1 MKVYNSFEKLDMCDE
16 LYMHLNNIRS
26 IKNFDVEEY
35 VNKKCDIL
43 NYYMN
48 KYCLSGCV
56 VAVSGGIDSS
66 VVLSLVHK
74 ASQKENSPIKKIV
87 PISMP
92 IYDSIGVTN
101 QKDASNKAKILCNEL
116 KLDLIE
122 TDLSKVNQEYRNLVE
137 SKLKIGPDAWAIGQL
152 GPYSRTPMICYV
164 NTLLNYSGFKSISIG
179 TTNRSE
185 FGYIGYVGKFSDEA
199 VDVQLISDI
208 YKSQVI
214 EVAKYLNVPDFIIS
228 ATPRGDMF
236 DNRSDEQVF
245 GASYD
250 FLELYCE
257 YLNWDKDFQKKFK
270 DSLSKDAKNEF
281 EIFAK
286 NLETLHE
293 YNLHKY
299 MSKSPAIHLDLF
311 DASVKGGI
319 DNYYDITQKLLY
331 SKN

>member
-1 MKVYNSFEKLDMCDE
+1 MKVYNSFEKLDMCEE
-16 LYMHLNNIRS
+16 LYTYLNDIRN
-26 IKNFDVEEY
+26 KRNFDVKEY

-48 KYCLSGCV
+48 KYDLSGCV

-66 VVLSLVHK
+66 VVLSLTYR

-101 QKDASNKAKILCNEL
+101 QKDATNKAKVLCDSL
-116 KLDLIE
+116 RLDLIE
-122 TDLSKVNQEYRNLVE
+122 TDLSKVNQEYRNLIE

-214 EVAKYLNVPDFIIS
+214 EVAKFLNIPEIIIS
-228 ATPRGDMF
+228 AVPRGDMF

-257 YLNWDKDFQKKFK
+257 YLNLDKDLQENFK
-270 DSLSKDAKNEF
+270 NSLSENAKGEF
-281 EIFAK
+281 EMFAK
-286 NLETLHE
+286 NLEVLHK

-311 DASVKGGI
+311 DASIKGGI

-331 SKN
+331 DKN

>member
-1 MKVYNSFEKLDMCDE
+1 MKVYNSFEKLDMCEE
-16 LYMHLNNIRS
+16 LYTYLDNIRNER
-26 IKNFDVEEY
+26 NFNVEEY
-35 VNKKCDIL
+35 VDKKCDIL
-43 NYYMN
+43 NYYMSKN
-48 KYCLSGCV
+48 YLSACV

-66 VVLSLVHK
+66 TVLSLVNK

-87 PISMP
+87 PIGMP
-92 IYDSIGVTN
+92 IYDSVGVTN
-101 QKDASNKAKILCNEL
+101 QRDAASKAKILCNEL
-116 KLDLIE
+116 KLDYIE
-122 TDLSKVNQEYRNLVE
+122 TDLSEVNKEYRNLIE

-164 NTLLNYSGFKSISIG
+164 NTLLNYSGFKSISVG

-208 YKSQVI
+208 YKSQVV

-270 DSLSKDAKNEF
+270 DSLSKKAKDEF
-281 EIFAK
+281 EIFGE

-319 DNYYDITQKLLY
+319 DNYYDITKKMLY

>member
-56 VAVSGGIDSS
+56 IAVSGGIDSS

-164 NTLLNYSGFKSISIG
+164 NTLLNYSGFKSISVG

-281 EIFAK
+281 EIFAE